1 MEVVLLR
8 WPTEADRREQL
19 RVDGVPRLL
28 LVDADVAAPVPADD
42 FEDWI
47 RVPADAR
54 DLHVRVEALQ
64 RRALV
69 SYAGRV
75 LPVLDDDGVLWVG
88 GSWVALP
95 PVEVGLMGAL
105 VKHYGKVVSRDELTR
120 AGWSDAPPGRNALDV
135 HMLRLRRRG
144 APLGLVIRTV
154 RSRGYLLELSTSGID
169 AGRRVTRSAGLL
181 TLDDPLEAP
190 HLQNGDD
197 DQAAEEDL

>member
-47 RVPADAR
+47 RIPADAM
-54 DLHVRVEALQ
+54 DLHARVDALQ
-64 RRALV
+64 RRAIV
-69 SYAGRV
+69 SFAGRV
-75 LPVLDDDGVLWVG
+75 LPVLDDNGVLWIG
-88 GSWVALP
+88 RSWVAVP
-95 PVEVGLMGAL
+95 PVEAGLMAAFL
-105 VKHYGKVVSRDELTR
+105 RDYGKVVSRDELTR

-135 HMLRLRRRG
+135 HVLRLRRRV
-144 APLGLVIRTV
+144 ARLGLAIRTI
-154 RSRGYLLELSTSGID
+154 RSRGYLLELSIRGVD
-169 AGRRVTRSAGLL
+169 AERRITESAGLL
-181 TLDDPLEAP
+181 TSDAPPESP